1 MASLLGMKPEAIVE
15 GLQAYKG
22 INRRFVIE
30 EIGENVLIDDYA
42 HHPTA
47 IHNMIAAAKAKY
59 PDKKVIALYKPD
71 RYSRLQYFL
80 DGFAKSLNEADQAIV
95 LDFPANAR
103 PEDET
108 ITVTIDDLLNKL
120 NDGMLLDISE
130 ESAKKLEEM
139 GPAVYLFMS
148 SKDIYLL
155 RDKLKN
161 NLSN

>member
-1 MASLLGMKPEAIVE
+1 M
-15 GLQAYKG
+15 
-22 INRRFVIE
+22 
-30 EIGENVLIDDYA
+30 
-42 HHPTA
+42 
-47 IHNMIAAAKAKY
+47 
-59 PDKKVIALYKPD
+59 IALYKPD

-130 ESAKKLEEM
+130 ESAKNSKRWDQRSICSCRARIFIFFAISLRIICQIDKRCLRIWNAFVSDPFYNNPGHEIRLIRRFDNSSLADAISL
-139 GPAVYLFMS
+139 GISDPQTHCQAVLFCF
-148 SKDIYLL
+148 
-155 RDKLKN
+155 
-161 NLSN
+161 